1 VPQSKRHPARRP
13 QARSPKRP
21 HPSTRPTSKTK
32 ATAPPARS
40 AFRRRLEML
49 SAPVLIR
56 MNVMPKWFVP
66 LVLAAFLIGGLVI
79 PSRLSGLLLLVV
91 AAFLGWLVAISW
103 PLVKP
108 RGRLLRVAVV
118 ALVVVVAVFR
128 FTANF

>member
-1 VPQSKRHPARRP
+1 
-13 QARSPKRP
+13 
-21 HPSTRPTSKTK
+21 
-32 ATAPPARS
+32 
-40 AFRRRLEML
+40 ML